1 MINSMS
7 MPQSMYYEGSEKTER
22 NMAVGAEEADI
33 LVIQLN
39 MTNEYQ
45 CNREIHSTYEA
56 GHRTFTCKGSRCVAF
71 LEIHP
76 TYPELSWLESG
87 REGGWPLSGGQQ
99 L

>member
-45 CNREIHSTYEA
+45 CNRENMKIGKNGMS
-56 GHRTFTCKGSRCVAF
+56 RDLGSGKAQF
-71 LEIHP
+71 I
-76 TYPELSWLESG
+76 PEGVRSFF
-87 REGGWPLSGGQQ
+87 
-99 L
+99 

>member
-7 MPQSMYYEGSEKTER
+7 MPQSMCYEGSEKTER

-45 CNREIHSTYEA
+45 CNRENMKIGKNGMSRDLGSGKA
-56 GHRTFTCKGSRCVAF
+56 QFT
-71 LEIHP
+71 
-76 TYPELSWLESG
+76 PEGVRSFF
-87 REGGWPLSGGQQ
+87 
-99 L
+99 